1 MPLSRFDFDDL
12 PQDDCDFS
20 GQNISQN
27 LLLNPSSQNSSMMI
41 LPNLTSPYRMPST
54 RRPPNGD
61 SSDHGYSTMHDTPHE
76 DSEHFYLRAGV
87 GCGSGA
93 TSSGGSGG
101 ADSLLN
107 GFCPKTGN
115 GAIKRLSISD
125 SASLNTSISAPSSCY
140 QPQLHLKM
148 NHHPPPKHLVSP
160 TLQTTCLSI
169 NHKSPNHI
177 LAPVTV
183 HQHMDA

>member
-1 MPLSRFDFDDL
+1 MQ
-12 PQDDCDFS
+12 QDDCDFS

-27 LLLNPSSQNSSMMI
+27 LLLNPSSQNSSMMM

-54 RRPPNGD
+54 RRPPTGD
-61 SSDHGYSTMHDTPHE
+61 SSDHGYSTMTPHE

-87 GCGSGA
+87 GGCGSGG

-107 GFCPKTGN
+107 GFCPKNGN
-115 GAIKRLSISD
+115 GAVKRLSISD
-125 SASLNTSISAPSSCY
+125 SASLNTSISAPSSSY
-140 QPQLHLKM
+140 QPQHHLKM
-148 NHHPPPKHLVSP
+148 NHTQYASKYTPHLVSP
-160 TLQTTCLSI
+160 TMKTTSLTI
-169 NHKSPNHI
+169 NKSPNHI
-177 LAPVTV
+177 LVPVTV